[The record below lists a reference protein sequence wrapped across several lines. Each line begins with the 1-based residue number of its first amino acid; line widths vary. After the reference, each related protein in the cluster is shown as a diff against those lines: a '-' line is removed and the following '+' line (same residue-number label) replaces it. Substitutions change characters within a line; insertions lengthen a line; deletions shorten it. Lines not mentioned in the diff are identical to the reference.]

1 MTGIRLSGA
10 VFALL
15 LALALPVVAQ
25 NQNSAELEAL
35 QNRAGQ
41 AFVAQDHATVR
52 ELVRQMEPMI
62 DRGLRTEGRNGVAQ
76 YGILGEI
83 LFGIG
88 DREDALRAYT
98 KSVEA
103 ARIEGLW
110 LQRDGL
116 YVRYEYGSLLQL
128 LGQHEK
134 ALSISSELLQDLE
147 QLGFTNSAAG
157 LDTGILVGAIL
168 LDTNQLDGARQM
180 FENMVGIAREHDTE
194 GRKLQVALNGL
205 ANTLNAMEAYEAAL
219 EPTREASELGKRL
232 NAVDSES
239 HLYARLRYGIALERV
254 GRLDEARSI
263 TEDVLASAQRKLP
276 EGHEVIQWARR
287 TLEDIERA
295 EGRKFTAIE
304 LNRQVAEDALSSEDP
319 VLRLDA
325 LLVLAGHDLANLEFE
340 SYEAKMMAALE
351 LIVSDS
357 VAIPERQ
364 KAQVYFAVADHLV
377 NFRQNFKTAK
387 PLYARSIDILT
398 RELGPDHRETLQVQA
413 RRLQAKDKEI
423 QANVVLDRPKE
434 ELAFWDGTEA
444 GKAPTASDLEMLRR
458 LADAEEAQGTRLEA
472 YASQLN
478 YAFFL
483 QEAGQIE
490 TALAVIRNQIEKRE
504 GEQRTGSIPDLDIN
518 YRLVDA
524 HGTALLKGG
533 QFSAAA
539 AVFQNGTVDLL
550 NYLRGF
556 QWLEG
561 IAGGAKVY
569 LIGQVYG
576 ELFASSALKA
586 AETGSEQEK
595 NRYVQMA
602 FEAMQLAGY
611 GPASVAVARA
621 AIRDKAQNPDLVQ
634 LAAQWQNATLA
645 QRVGNDVQNSDLDRL
660 RSRMSAQFSEYFEW
674 QIPAPLTMS
683 HIQREVIAPDEAV
696 IMILTATTQ
705 SAHKKGIKGLV
716 LAVTRDG
723 AAMVELPQKWNLLVQ
738 DILDLQ
744 RTLDPKSPEQMAQLR
759 APLANV
765 QGASGAAATRYAA
778 PFAFDAAERLHKTFF
793 GSPEIAD
800 LIGSKSTWTL
810 VPYGETLSIPFAAL
824 IVDDP
829 GRHLQDRRTVRD
841 LREIRWLGHE
851 RALRV
856 VPSVAALENLRKRPR
871 VPEQPASRLA
881 YVGFGDPAFQ
891 GAELAALPQTDV
903 VMRGSISQRATAVRA
918 LPRLP
923 GTRREVETLAG
934 LFGETRS
941 DIRLGSSASEAEIVA
956 LNNQGKLAQAQIL
969 HFATHGLLSGA
980 FEGLAEPALALTP
993 DATAPAQGSFTGDGL
1008 LTASEAAQL
1017 DIGADWVILSA
1028 CDTAGED
1035 SIGGEGLGGL
1045 VQGFFSAGARNM
1057 LVSHWRVDDRAAEA
1071 LITRTVT
1078 ASQNQISK
1086 AESLRLAMKALF
1098 DDTSRDQTQLPNS
1111 HPSIWAPFLMIGAG

>member
-1 MTGIRLSGA
+1 MIGIRLPGA

-98 KSVEA
+98 KSVDA

-128 LGQHEK
+128 LGHHEK
-134 ALSISSELLQDLE
+134 ALSVSSELLRDLE
-147 QLGFTNSAAG
+147 QLGLLNSAAG

-254 GRLDEARSI
+254 GRLDEARSV
-263 TEDVLASAQRKLP
+263 TEDVLASAQGKLP
-276 EGHEVIQWARR
+276 QGHEIIQWARR

-295 EGRKFTAIE
+295 EGRKFAARE
-304 LNRQVAEDALSSEDP
+304 LNRQIADDALSSEDP
-319 VLRLDA
+319 AQRLAA
-325 LLVLAGHDLANLEFE
+325 LLALAGHDLANLEFE

-351 LIVSDS
+351 LIVSDPGA
-357 VAIPERQ
+357 VPERQ
-364 KAQVYFAVADHLV
+364 QAQVYFAVADHLV
-377 NFRQNFKTAK
+377 NFRQNFKGAK

-423 QANVVLDRPKE
+423 QANVALDRPKE

-444 GKAPTASDLEMLRR
+444 GKKPTASDLEMLRQ
-458 LADAEEAQGTRLEA
+458 LAAAEEAQGKRLEA

-524 HGTALLKGG
+524 HGSALLKGG

-595 NRYVQMA
+595 NLYVQMA

-634 LAAQWQNATLA
+634 LAAQWQKATLA

-674 QIPAPLTMS
+674 QIPAPLTMG

-723 AAMVELPQKWNLLVQ
+723 AAMVELPQKWNVLVQ

-744 RTLDPKSPEQMAQLR
+744 RTLDPKSPEHMAQLR

-829 GRHLQDRRTVRD
+829 GRHLQDRRTAKD

-891 GAELAALPQTDV
+891 GAELAALPQTDI
-903 VMRGSISQRATAVRA
+903 VMRGSVSQRATAVRA

-1045 VQGFFSAGARNM
+1045 VQGFFSAGVRNM

-1078 ASQNQISK
+1078 ASQNQTSK
-1086 AESLRLAMKALF
+1086 AESLRQSMKSLF